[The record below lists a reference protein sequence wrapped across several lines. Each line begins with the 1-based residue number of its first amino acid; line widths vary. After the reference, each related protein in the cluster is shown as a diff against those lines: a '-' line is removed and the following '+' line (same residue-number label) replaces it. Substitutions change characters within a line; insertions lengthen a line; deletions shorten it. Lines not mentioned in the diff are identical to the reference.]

1 MTDIFNCQLPLTFLF
16 MWAARSAGE
25 SNWMSIAHLAFICC

>member
-1 MTDIFNCQLPLTFLF
+1 MTDIFNFQLPLTFLF
-16 MWAARSAGE
+16 MRVARSACK